1 MKRLGALV
9 AGHAKLGAMDESDA
23 QFLGT
28 PGAPHVGSQRS
39 SAATA
44 PGHIDLHAEESPASE
59 PTLGPEATEWAQSLL
74 EVARFELA
82 RADDKANTLF
92 RFYGVVA
99 ALSIGLLAGKS
110 ASPTNLDIPGQILFW
125 SGCAAFLASGVYLG
139 MTLYPRDIRGT
150 PAKRLLY
157 FGHVI
162 AYDSVDDLATALSSV
177 EEDKQHRVVEQLLS
191 VSRLVHAKYAL
202 TRKALIALGLGTALC
217 LGGVVVSAFVSHA

>member
-1 MKRLGALV
+1 
-9 AGHAKLGAMDESDA
+9 MDETDA
-23 QFLGT
+23 QWLNT
-28 PGAPHVGSQRS
+28 PAAPHVVSQRTAES
-39 SAATA
+39 SA
-44 PGHIDLHAEESPASE
+44 PGHLDLRAEADRQTG
-59 PTLGPEATEWAQSLL
+59 TLGREATEWAQSLL

-82 RADDKANTLF
+82 RADDKATPLF

-99 ALSIGLLAGKS
+99 ALSIGLLAGAS
-110 ASPTNLDIPGQILFW
+110 ASPTNLDPAGQLLFW

-162 AYDSVDDLATALSSV
+162 AYDSVDELAAALRGV
-177 EEDKQHRVVEQLLS
+177 EEDSEHRVVEQLLS

-202 TRKALIALGLGTALC
+202 TRRALIALGVGTGLC
-217 LGGVVVSAFVSHA
+217 LGGVILSAAITHV

>member
-1 MKRLGALV
+1 M
-9 AGHAKLGAMDESDA
+9 
-23 QFLGT
+23 T
-28 PGAPHVGSQRS
+28 
-39 SAATA
+39 T
-44 PGHIDLHAEESPASE
+44 PGHIDLRKVDTTAVATDGEHQGL
-59 PTLGPEATEWAQSLL
+59 LGPEASQWAQSLL

-99 ALSIGLLAGKS
+99 ALSIGLLAGRS
-110 ASPTNLDIPGQILFW
+110 ASPTHFEFAGQALFW
-125 SGCAAFLASGVYLG
+125 TGCAAFLASGVYLG

-162 AYDSVDDLATALSSV
+162 AYDSVPELAAALRGV
-177 EEDKQHRVVEQLLS
+177 NEDFDHRVVEQLLS

-202 TRKALIALGLGTALC
+202 TRRALLALGAGTVLC
-217 LGGVVVSAFVSHA
+217 IAGVLVNVIVARV

>member
-1 MKRLGALV
+1 VKRLGALE
-9 AGHAKLGAMDESDA
+9 ASRAKLGAMDENDA

-39 SAATA
+39 SAAMV
-44 PGHIDLHAEESPASE
+44 PGHLDLHAAESLSDE
-59 PTLGPEATEWAQSLL
+59 TLGPEATEWAQSLL

-110 ASPTNLDIPGQILFW
+110 ASPTNLDIPGQLLFW
-125 SGCAAFLASGVYLG
+125 TGCAAFLASGVYLG

-150 PAKRLLY
+150 PPQRMLY

-162 AYDSVDDLATALSSV
+162 AYSSVDELAKALGSV
-177 EEDKQHRVVEQLLS
+177 KEDKSHRVVEQLLS

-217 LGGVVVSAFVSHA
+217 LGGVVVSAFVTHA

>member
-1 MKRLGALV
+1 MDQTDAEWLNTPRHHEVDVREPK
-9 AGHAKLGAMDESDA
+9 AM
-23 QFLGT
+23 
-28 PGAPHVGSQRS
+28 P
-39 SAATA
+39 
-44 PGHIDLHAEESPASE
+44 AEG
-59 PTLGPEATEWAQSLL
+59 TLGPEATAWTQSLL

-99 ALSIGLLAGKS
+99 ALSIGLLAGAS
-110 ASPTNLDIPGQILFW
+110 ASPTNLDAAGQVLFW
-125 SGCAAFLASGVYLG
+125 TGCAAFLASGVYLG

-162 AYDSVDDLATALSSV
+162 AYDSVPELAAALRSV
-177 EEDKQHRVVEQLLS
+177 EEDAEHRLVEQLLS

-202 TRKALIALGLGTALC
+202 TRRALIALGAGAALC
-217 LGGVVVSAFVSHA
+217 LGGVLVSAAITHA

>member
-1 MKRLGALV
+1 
-9 AGHAKLGAMDESDA
+9 MDESDA
-23 QFLGT
+23 QWLGA
-28 PGAPHVGSQRS
+28 PGAPHLGSQRMIGG
-39 SAATA
+39 AAH
-44 PGHIDLHAEESPASE
+44 GHIDLHVAETSASDE
-59 PTLGPEATEWAQSLL
+59 TLGPEVTEWAQSLL

-99 ALSIGLLAGKS
+99 VLSIGLLVGKS
-110 ASPTNLDIPGQILFW
+110 ASPTNLDILGQLLFW

-150 PAKRLLY
+150 PSKRLLY

-162 AYDSVDDLATALSSV
+162 AYNSVDELAAALSSV

-202 TRKALIALGLGTALC
+202 TRKALIALGMGVGLC
-217 LGGVVVSAFVSHA
+217 IAGVLVDIFVNRA

>member
-1 MKRLGALV
+1 
-9 AGHAKLGAMDESDA
+9 MDETDA
-23 QFLGT
+23 QWLGT
-28 PGAPHVGSQRS
+28 PGTPRPGSHR
-39 SAATA
+39 AALAAA
-44 PGHIDLHAEESPASE
+44 PGHLDLDAAERADGTTD
-59 PTLGPEATEWAQSLL
+59 TLGPEATEWAQSLL

-99 ALSIGLLAGKS
+99 ALSIGLLAGRS
-110 ASPTNLDIPGQILFW
+110 ASPTNLDPIAQVLFW
-125 SGCAAFLASGVYLG
+125 TGCAALLASGLYLG

-162 AYDSVDDLATALSSV
+162 AYDSVPELAAALQGV
-177 EEDKQHRVVEQLLS
+177 QEDAGHRLVEQLLS

-202 TRKALIALGLGTALC
+202 TRKALISLGVGTALC
-217 LGGVVVSAFVSHA
+217 LLAIVVDAVVR